1 MEKRTTNP
9 RASLSEV
16 REYPNAELM
25 PNAVGSLNI
34 TG

>member
-1 MEKRTTNP
+1 MEKITTNP
-9 RASLSEV
+9 RSSLSEA
-16 REYPNAELM
+16 REYPNAERI